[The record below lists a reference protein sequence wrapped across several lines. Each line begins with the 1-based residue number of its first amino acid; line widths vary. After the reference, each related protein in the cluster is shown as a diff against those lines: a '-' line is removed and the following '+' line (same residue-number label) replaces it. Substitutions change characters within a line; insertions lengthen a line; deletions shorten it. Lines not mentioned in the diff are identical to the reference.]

1 MNQERIL
8 SILYDI
14 SLVIGSADQVNSL
27 LMKVLQ
33 RLIFHTGYPCG
44 MFFHRL
50 PHGSGDSAGGMER
63 FRLEACIGDHRLNP
77 VIGRE
82 LGVVPE
88 LIVGEDER
96 LTPEQL
102 EGMPLKQDYY
112 RYLLRLPVPNYGMV
126 LLLTPVKRKS
136 HLPYTEIFKPVL
148 ANLAKAINLCQRN
161 EDFTRH
167 LIADRDEAREDN
179 LRFRHAMDSA
189 QDAICLID
197 PVEMRF
203 VDFNRQ
209 AWQALGYTP
218 EELYRKGPSD
228 IKSEISKGELRELF
242 LRVIDSGTDF
252 TLNTTHQRK
261 DGSRFPV
268 EVHVN
273 ALKQAGREPIIISVA
288 RDVTERKKY
297 EEALFNAKERALVT
311 LQSIGDAVI
320 TTDREGRIDSMNPVA
335 ELLTGYTFE
344 EVTGLTLDAAFQV
357 IDEFTRL
364 PAENPVDACLA
375 HGEVVSL
382 SHHSLLLARDGREI
396 AIEDSAAPIRE
407 RDGSIIGVV
416 MVFHDVTRSREMA
429 QKLTWQASHDSMTGL
444 VNRAEFERRL
454 KRLVDMAREEQ
465 TQHALLYLDL
475 DQFKV
480 VNDTSGHVAGDE
492 LLRQLAVL
500 MRSLVREN
508 DTLARL
514 GGDEFGVLLANCD
527 QTHAMR
533 LAQSLRERIREYRF
547 IWQEQVFEVGVSIG
561 IVEINAVH
569 NDISLILSHAD
580 IACYA
585 AKDGGRN
592 RVHIFQPDD
601 DELMQRHSEMLWL
614 SKINEAMEQ
623 ERLELYGQAIVRVAG
638 GEQQDCWYET
648 LLRLRDEQGRLIL
661 PGAFIPAAE
670 RYNLMP
676 AVDRWVI
683 SHAFAC
689 LCRQAGHNEAPLRLS
704 INLSGASLNQDDTS
718 EFILQQAA
726 SCDLDPGRVC
736 FEITETAAISN
747 LTRAYRLM
755 HDLKAAGFCF
765 ALDDFGSGVSS
776 FNYLKNLPVD
786 YLKIDG
792 SFVRDMLTDS
802 VDQAMVE
809 MINQIG
815 HVMGIQTIA
824 EYVESEQILQALIDK
839 GVDFAQGFH
848 LHSPSPMR
856 ALFEDDVPTD

>member
-44 MFFHRL
+44 LVLRRL
-50 PHGSGDSAGGMER
+50 DGGEEGALR
-63 FRLEACIGDHRLNP
+63 FQLEASVGDHRLNP
-77 VIGRE
+77 LRGRE
-82 LGVVPE
+82 LTVSRQ
-88 LIVGEDER
+88 L
-96 LTPEQL
+96 L
-102 EGMPLKQDYY
+102 EGDETRIHTDQLSGIPLKQDYY
-112 RYLLRLPVPNYGMV
+112 QNLLRLPVPGYGLV
-126 LLLTPVKRKS
+126 LLLTPVTHS
-136 HLPYTEIFKPVL
+136 PDLPYKEIFKPVL
-148 ANLAKAINLCQRN
+148 ANFAKAINLCQRN
-161 EDFTRH
+161 EAFTRH

-179 LRFRHAMDSA
+179 HRFRRAMDSS
-189 QDAICLID
+189 QDAIYLID
-197 PVEMRF
+197 PDRMRF
-203 VDFNRQ
+203 VDFNQQ
-209 AWQALGYTP
+209 AWQELGYTP
-218 EELYRKGPSD
+218 DELRGMGPAD
-228 IKSEISKGELRELF
+228 IKSKISRQELKELF
-242 LRVIDSGTDF
+242 QQVIDSGTDF
-252 TLNTTHQRK
+252 SIKTSHQRK

-268 EVHVN
+268 EVHLN
-273 ALKQAGREPIIISVA
+273 ALIQPGREPIIIAVV
-288 RDVTERKKY
+288 RDTTERKRY
-297 EEALFNAKERALVT
+297 EEALFNEKERALVT

-320 TTDREGRIDSMNPVA
+320 TTDCEGRIDSMNPVA
-335 ELLTGYTFE
+335 EALTGFQLE
-344 EVTGLTLDAAFQV
+344 EVAGKTLDAAFEV
-357 IDEFTRL
+357 IDETTRE

-375 HGEVVSL
+375 RGEVVTL
-382 SHHSLLLARDGREI
+382 SHHSLLLARDGREV
-396 AIEDSAAPIRE
+396 AIEDSAAPIRQ

-429 QKLTWQASHDSMTGL
+429 QKLSWQASHDGMTGL

-454 KRLVDMAREEQ
+454 KNLVEQAQEEQ
-465 TQHALLYLDL
+465 TQHAMLYLDL

-500 MRSLVREN
+500 MQKLVRDS

-527 QTHAMR
+527 QAHAMR
-533 LAQSLRERIREYRF
+533 VADSLREKIRDYRF
-547 IWQEQVFEVGVSIG
+547 IWQEQVFEIGVSIG
-561 IVEINAVH
+561 IVEINQEH
-569 NDISLILSHAD
+569 SDISLILSHAD

-592 RVHIFQPDD
+592 RAHVFQPDD
-601 DELMQRHSEMLWL
+601 DELMQRHSEMLWVAKL
-614 SKINEAMEQ
+614 SEAMEHG
-623 ERLELYGQAIVRVAG
+623 RLELYGQSIQPVHADSKTSRWFEI
-638 GEQQDCWYET
+638 
-648 LLRLRDEQGRLIL
+648 LLRLRNEKGQLVP

-683 SHAFAC
+683 SHAFEFVC
-689 LCRQAGHNEAPLRLS
+689 HQIEGSDCPLRVS
-704 INLSGASLNQDDTS
+704 INLSGASLNQDDTAA
-718 EFILQQAA
+718 FILKQAGA
-726 SCDLDPGRVC
+726 CGLDPACIC

-755 HDLKAAGFCF
+755 HDLKAAGFRF

-824 EYVESEQILQALIDK
+824 EYVESGEILQRLEQLGI
-839 GVDFAQGFH
+839 DFAQGFH
-848 LHSPSPMR
+848 LHRPAAIDSLIEHPI
-856 ALFEDDVPTD
+856 VTQ